1 MPRKRRSSDPDRARA
16 RMYSYWDRVFSED
29 EDSQTARALIERT
42 ADPQSLFHDEEFLN
56 RFVDDME
63 REKKVKSTRHIVK
76 E

>member
-1 MPRKRRSSDPDRARA
+1 
-16 RMYSYWDRVFSED
+16 MYSYWDRVFSED
-29 EDSQTARALIERT
+29 EDSQTARVLIERT
-42 ADPQSLFHDEEFLN
+42 SDPQSLFHDEEFLN